1 MATVHTVLV
10 IKHED
15 MAGISEAKS
24 KLDSVNDGEKGINL
38 LVDYLMG
45 VVGGA
50 KRADFELTIRDTDPG
65 VTVSGAGSVQRDWEH
80 K

>member
-15 MAGISEAKS
+15 MGEISEAVS
-24 KLDSVNDGEKGINL
+24 KFDSDSGERGVNA
-38 LVDYLMG
+38 LVAYLMG

-50 KRADFELTIRDTDPG
+50 HKADFEMTIRDTDPA
-65 VTVSGAGSVQRDWEH
+65 VATSGAGSVQRDWEH